1 MAKVTPFACA
11 AALATA
17 KAWGERA
24 AKMMDGSVYG
34 KDVSHLREGV
44 LWQEKPRLLQQ
55 KVQMQSKERSSKNA

>member
-17 KAWGERA
+17 KAWGEMA
-24 AKMMDGSVYG
+24 SEMMDGAVYG
-34 KDVSHLREGV
+34 KDVSHLREEV